1 MTATTGTLGVL
12 CLETRIERIVGDI
25 GHPDSFDHPV
35 IRQVVPGATVDRV
48 LVTQDEGLVDLFAA
62 AAEVLV
68 AAGATAITTSCG
80 FMARHHRALAERIEV
95 AFAASSLC
103 LLAPLEEEYGAVG
116 VITARAAT
124 LGVEHFTACG
134 STPPV
139 AIAGLDDSP
148 AFMAAIVDQ
157 DGPLQPD
164 VIRADTVAAA
174 LTMQA
179 AHPELRAIL
188 LECTNLPPY
197 RTAIEEATGLPVFD
211 VLTLVCQLMAG
222 GLATLSG

>member
-1 MTATTGTLGVL
+1 MTAVDTLGVL

-35 IRQVVPGATVDRV
+35 RYQVVPGATVDRV

-62 AAEVLV
+62 AAEVVV
-68 AAGATAITTSCG
+68 AAGATVITTSCG

-95 AFAASSLC
+95 PFAASSLC

-124 LGVEHFTACG
+124 LGVEHFIACG
-134 STPPV
+134 STPPA

-197 RTAIEEATGLPVFD
+197 RAAIEEVTGLPVFD
-211 VLTLVCQLMAG
+211 VLTLVRQLMAG